1 MKEENVKGVVSLNE
15 DYELRYLANQPE
27 VYISFYY
34 FSDHLLNRIFNFFKE
49 WKKLGV
55 DNLHFKVVDMFEA
68 PSQEMLIEGVDFI
81 NRKSVDGGVVYVH
94 CKAGRS
100 RSATLVGCYLMKVL
114 SFYYNNFN
122 RIAL

>member
-1 MKEENVKGVVSLNE
+1 MKTMNCDTLQTNQK
-15 DYELRYLANQPE
+15 YLILTL
-27 VYISFYY
+27 YILYQFFY
-34 FSDHLLNRIFNFFKE
+34 FHFDNGHFKE

-55 DNLHFKVVDMFEA
+55 DNIHFKVVDMFEA

-100 RSATLVGCYLMKVL
+100 RSATLVTCYLMKV
-114 SFYYNNFN
+114 
-122 RIAL
+122 

>member
-1 MKEENVKGVVSLNE
+1 M
-15 DYELRYLANQPE
+15 
-27 VYISFYY
+27 
-34 FSDHLLNRIFNFFKE
+34 
-49 WKKLGV
+49 

-100 RSATLVGCYLMKVL
+100 RSATLVGCYLMKVDTL
-114 SFYYNNFN
+114 FYKIKNHNNQMTNCFHFF
-122 RIAL
+122 ITETQMDS